1 MYRVFVLYGHT
12 RISEKI
18 YIDMGKK
25 REMLF
30 GMDGYIMCR
39 KYFFSLEYFKLICC

>member
-1 MYRVFVLYGHT
+1 MYRVFVLYGHA

-18 YIDMGKK
+18 YIDMEKK

-30 GMDGYIMCR
+30 GMNGYIMYR
-39 KYFFSLEYFKLICC
+39 IIFF